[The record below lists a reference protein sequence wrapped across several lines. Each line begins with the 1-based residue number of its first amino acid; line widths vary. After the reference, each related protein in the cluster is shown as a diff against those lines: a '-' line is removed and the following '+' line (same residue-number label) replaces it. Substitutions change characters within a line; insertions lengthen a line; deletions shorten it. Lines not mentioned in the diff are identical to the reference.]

1 MIENCFKL
9 CYNTCVRRS
18 YMNKAELENL
28 MSKRDRQFLTK
39 CILPE
44 HDELLK
50 TLRSLILATGN
61 LTELF
66 CNMFLRESVEML
78 KHAFFLY
85 EEGYFDC
92 AFYSVRQSIENIN
105 NMLLS
110 ALDSNKY
117 KLWKDKARFPSDK
130 NVKDQ
135 LDKQNKA
142 YSEIKSAIPEFFDRY
157 ENLLKQANKFIHK
170 QGFDTFYTC
179 KFSLTDKDIGERT
192 TLFVS
197 FLKYGIGMMLIL
209 NIVLDPLSL
218 ALSDAEVDSHIPFDS
233 ITEAIPLH
241 VFEEYL
247 TIDII
252 EKIKNTPYYS
262 SLKDYFLSLDEL
274 NPATYAVLRYDHFD
288 VDKLDDIESQID
300 KLNIAQ
306 TLMFFILKT
315 GIEATNFYDNN
326 SLTGYSTSFEPIVHL
341 SSFSSNQ
348 FDDYLKNKT
357 PNYPW
362 QGIYITGFNVFDGY
376 LIIQHNTLL
385 SNDEISAIQVLVNTF
400 NERYRSEIND

>member
-1 MIENCFKL
+1 MD
-9 CYNTCVRRS
+9 
-18 YMNKAELENL
+18 KAELEDL
-28 MSKRDRQFLTK
+28 MIAQDRQLLSK

-44 HDELLK
+44 HDELLG
-50 TLRSLILATGN
+50 TLRSLIPTTGN

-130 NVKDQ
+130 VVKKQ
-135 LDKQNKA
+135 LNQQNEA
-142 YSEIKSAIPEFFDRY
+142 YNEIKTTIPEFFEKYD
-157 ENLLKQANKFIHK
+157 NLLKQANKFIHK
-170 QGFDTFYTC
+170 QGFDTFYTY
-179 KFSLTDKDIGERT
+179 KYSLTTKDTEERT

-197 FLKYGIGMMLIL
+197 FLKYGIGMMLIM

-218 ALSDAEVDSHIPFDS
+218 ALSDAEVDSHIPFDPM
-233 ITEAIPLH
+233 TEAIPLY

-252 EKIKNTPYYS
+252 EKIKNTSHYS
-262 SLKDYFLSLDEL
+262 SIKEYFLSLDEL

-288 VDKLDDIESQID
+288 VDKLDDIESQI
-300 KLNIAQ
+300 KQLNIAE
-306 TLMFFILKT
+306 TLMFCILKI
-315 GIEATNFYDNN
+315 GIKATHFYYD
-326 SLTGYSTSFEPIVHL
+326 SSIMGYSTSFEPIVHL

-348 FDDYLKNKT
+348 FNDYLKNKT

-362 QGIYITGFNVFDGY
+362 RGMYITGFNVFDTY
-376 LIIQHNTLL
+376 LIVQHNTPF
-385 SNDEISAIQVLVNTF
+385 SNDEISAIKVLVDTS
-400 NERYRSEIND
+400 NERYKSETNKLNKINNN